1 MKRWISVLLAAALA
15 LSVLAGCSQQKDAE
29 SGDEAA
35 VQPTIFYD
43 ITGIPQDKIVM
54 TAGQTEVPAQLYF
67 YWLSYMCSTLE
78 YNILNAYSNYE
89 LYGEYIDQET
99 NLIKWNEEYAGMPLM
114 DYARA
119 QAEQTI
125 KYYMAIEE
133 LAAEKDA
140 GLTTANEVDI
150 ENNFQKAV
158 EEMGGKDEFVSYLQ
172 MLGISRENFDR
183 ISAASYLYM
192 NLLDKV
198 FDPESDMYLAEEEYN
213 DFAVYADHILI
224 ATQNMETG
232 DNLTPDEVR
241 EQYNLAEELLQQL
254 KDADDPAA
262 LFDTLADQYSEDP
275 GRESN
280 PTGYIYTEGS
290 MVPEFESA
298 ALLLQP
304 GEISDLV
311 QSDYGFH
318 IILRR
323 DLLAALREDESKK
336 VDVAKEYLNQ
346 FLVEKRS
353 ASAVSYDEAMESVDW
368 DNYYETYAAKVDE
381 IAAANS
387 IDPTQ
392 QTTASDGDTT
402 SK

>member
-29 SGDEAA
+29 SGDETA

-99 NLIKWNEEYAGMPLM
+99 NLIKWNEEYAGMPLI
-114 DYARA
+114 DFARD
-119 QAEQTI
+119 QAEQTV
-125 KYYMAIEE
+125 KYYAAIEE
-133 LAAEKDA
+133 MAAENGA
-140 GLTTANEVDI
+140 GLTEANRSDI
-150 ENNFQKAV
+150 EGTYKQAI
-158 EEMGGKDEFVSYLQ
+158 EDMGGEDEFLAYLQ
-172 MLGISRENFDR
+172 MVGINKENFDR
-183 ISAASYLYM
+183 ISAASYLYL
-192 NLLDKV
+192 NLLNEV
-198 FDPESDMYLAEEEYN
+198 YDPESALYLADEDY
-213 DFAVYADHILI
+213 DDLAVYADHILI
-224 ATQNMETG
+224 STQDAETG
-232 DNLTPDEVR
+232 KELSADAVLEK
-241 EQYNLAEELLQQL
+241 YNQAKELLQQL
-254 KDADDPAA
+254 KGADDSAA

-280 PTGYIYTEGS
+280 PTGYIYTEGT
-290 MVPEFESA
+290 MVSEFEDA
-298 ALLLQP
+298 AKQLQP

-323 DLLAALREDESKK
+323 DLLEALQEDESRKESI
-336 VDVAKEYLNQ
+336 AKSYLDDL
-346 FLVEKRS
+346 LVERRNATS
-353 ASAVSYDEAMESVDW
+353 VTYDSVMDSVDW
-368 DNYYETYAAKVDE
+368 ENYYETYAAKVDE
-381 IAAANS
+381 IAAAS
-387 IDPTQ
+387 AIDPTQ
-392 QTTASDGDTT
+392 QTESDGDTAG
-402 SK
+402 K